1 MQQTVKEQVT
11 AILRRRMVLCAKSMI
26 EYAQT
31 WRDAKPEDIVIMR
44 DTLDAMKCAM
54 NCIDCNL
61 PLLDE
66 TVDRLWKKIP
76 TGILGITSFFPDASP
91 DIENREED
99 LSETGRFD
107 EAEETEKNF
116 LTSEALV

>member
-31 WRDAKPEDIVIMR
+31 WRDVEDQDIEIMR
-44 DTLDAMKCAM
+44 NTMDAMKCAM

-61 PLLDE
+61 PMLDE
-66 TVDRLWKKIP
+66 TVERLWKKIP
-76 TGILGITSFFPDASP
+76 TGVLGITSFFPDAHLE
-91 DIENREED
+91 DNNREED
-99 LSETGRFD
+99 LSEIGRFD
-107 EAEETEKNF
+107 GIEETEKNF
-116 LTSEALV
+116 LTSESLV